1 VVSSGC
7 DGLLVGFGRHV
18 ELADAVSR
26 LLADA
31 ELRHRLG
38 EAGRRKVLD
47 EYTWDAVFGRFARV
61 IDPLLARNDDCS
73 SG

>member
-1 VVSSGC
+1 VVSQGR
-7 DGLLVGFGRHV
+7 DGLLVRFGRHV

-31 ELRHRLG
+31 ELRRGMG

-47 EYTWDAVFGRFARV
+47 EYTWDAVFRRLARV
-61 IDPLLARNDDCS
+61 IDTLLVRDDCS